1 MAPHVS
7 VWRSDLICVVK
18 RFFFLRMIVKR
29 FKESVSLL
37 CDYDYEKDLKTLNLA
52 RIVPSRLFEL
62 L

>member
-1 MAPHVS
+1 M
-7 VWRSDLICVVK
+7 RSKKI
-18 RFFFLRMIVKR
+18 FFLRMIVKR
-29 FKESVSLL
+29 FKESVCLL

>member
-29 FKESVSLL
+29 FKESVCLL